1 MEKILTVVV
10 PTYNVEKYIEE
21 CLESMAGEAVRN
33 DLEVLIVNDGS
44 TDRSAE
50 LAGQFAR
57 RYPETFRVIHKEN
70 GGHGSTINRGIKEA
84 SGTYF
89 KVVDSDDRLV
99 PETLEKLIGWL
110 KEEHSDIVATNHC
123 WFDNSTAREK
133 EEFVHPFEDVVY
145 GKEYQFSDITKRF
158 IIKMH
163 GMTIRTKILKEHMP
177 PIDEHCFYVDM
188 EYILFP
194 MPYVKTITFY
204 QDVVY
209 MYRIGLPGRA

>member
-21 CLESMAGEAVRN
+21 CLESMARRGGPGMIWC
-33 DLEVLIVNDGS
+33 LIVNDGS

-99 PETLEKLIGWL
+99 PKLWKSSLAWI
-110 KEEHSDIVATNHC
+110 
-123 WFDNSTAREK
+123 
-133 EEFVHPFEDVVY
+133 
-145 GKEYQFSDITKRF
+145 KR
-158 IIKMH
+158 
-163 GMTIRTKILKEHMP
+163 
-177 PIDEHCFYVDM
+177 
-188 EYILFP
+188 
-194 MPYVKTITFY
+194 
-204 QDVVY
+204 
-209 MYRIGLPGRA
+209 